1 MKGENIT
8 FITSDNNND
17 IQTASKF
24 LKQASCLSE
33 ICDWIEKKKKNWI
46 CINSL
51 LFKRKSGL
59 VLVMTNND
67 GCRKIKERV
76 DFSMSVHTYWEECSR
91 VPVRTRCQSDI
102 RS

>member
-33 ICDWIEKKKKNWI
+33 ICDWIEKKKKIGYVLTHCCSRGRVGW
-46 CINSL
+46 
-51 LFKRKSGL
+51 F
-59 VLVMTNND
+59 LVMTNND

-91 VPVRTRCQSDI
+91 VPVRTRCQSNI